1 MGMMYELNYLTFTDL
16 TNCFFFVLQGIAHY
30 TLLHKVFALRGLTDT
45 SDGESWRVFGNTH
58 PKPC

>member
-30 TLLHKVFALRGLTDT
+30 TLQAKFIRPTG
-45 SDGESWRVFGNTH
+45 FN
-58 PKPC
+58 